1 MLMKTLSHLP
11 SKLFYLIEFAVFYL
25 WEVII
30 SNLRVA
36 REVLLPSGRMQPA
49 VIEVDIT
56 GLSERQLLATANLIT
71 MTPGTL
77 SLDVSSERQTLLV
90 HSLYVDDADDATRE
104 LENLF
109 KERIRRVF

>member
-1 MLMKTLSHLP
+1 M
-11 SKLFYLIEFAVFYL
+11 SKLIALFNFALFYL
-25 WEVII
+25 WEVVI

-36 REVLLPSGRMQPA
+36 RDVILPSGRMKPA
-49 VIEVDIT
+49 ILQVDVS
-56 GLSERQLLATANLIT
+56 GLTERQLLATANLIT

-77 SLDVSSERQTLLV
+77 SLEFNSEKQRLVV
-90 HSLYVDDADDATRE
+90 HSLYVEDEERSTRE

>member
-1 MLMKTLSHLP
+1 MDAS
-11 SKLFYLIEFAVFYL
+11 
-25 WEVII
+25 

-36 REVLLPSGRMQPA
+36 RDVLYPSSRMKPGIIK
-49 VIEVDIT
+49 VSIE
-56 GLSERQLLATANLIT
+56 GLTDRQLLATANLIT

-77 SLDVSSERQTLLV
+77 SLETNIEDGVLIV
-90 HSLYVDDADDATRE
+90 HSLYVEDESTAARE